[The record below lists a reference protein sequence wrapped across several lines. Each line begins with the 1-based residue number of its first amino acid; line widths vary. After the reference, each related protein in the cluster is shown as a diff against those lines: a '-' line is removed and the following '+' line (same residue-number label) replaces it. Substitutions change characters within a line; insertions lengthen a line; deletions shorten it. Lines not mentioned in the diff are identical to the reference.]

1 MTKRP
6 HANLELIRQV
16 LGHDYLE
23 HKIHKLVIDEDVD
36 TETSR
41 VSLTLDDGQSDSIQL
56 EGQGCGMINALLH
69 ALTERFSAEYESLKT
84 VQFSK
89 FVVQA
94 KFDTKHER
102 SGTDAIGEVFLT
114 ATNSEGQSFSF
125 SDASR
130 SLASSAARTVLA
142 AVEYFI
148 NAERAYVTLYRA
160 LKDAKERDRT
170 DLVTRYTR
178 ELAEVV
184 KSTSYAEVIEK
195 IKNEVL

>member
-16 LGHDYLE
+16 LGPDYLE

-41 VSLTLDDGQSDSIQL
+41 VSLVLNDGKSDAITLKG
-56 EGQGCGMINALLH
+56 EGCGMINALLH
-69 ALTERFSAEYESLKT
+69 ALIERFSAEYESLKT
-84 VQFSK
+84 VEFSK
-89 FVVQA
+89 FTVQSQ
-94 KFDTKHER
+94 FDTKTER
-102 SGTDAIGEVFLT
+102 SGTDAVGEVFLT
-114 ATNSEGQSFSF
+114 AINSEGKSFDF

-130 SLASSAARTVLA
+130 SLASSASRTVVA

-160 LKDAKERDRT
+160 LKDAKERDRM

-178 ELAEVV
+178 ELSEVV

-195 IKNEVL
+195 IKSEVL